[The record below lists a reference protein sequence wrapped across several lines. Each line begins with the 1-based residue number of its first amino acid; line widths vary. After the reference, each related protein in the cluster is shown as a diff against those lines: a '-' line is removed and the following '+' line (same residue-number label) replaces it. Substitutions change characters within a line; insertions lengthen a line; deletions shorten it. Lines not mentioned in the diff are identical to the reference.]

1 MGKNRIKRFN
11 FDLFL
16 VTSIIILGFEK
27 VFDCHY
33 KETNT

>member
-1 MGKNRIKRFN
+1 MGENRIKRFN

-16 VTSIIILGFEK
+16 VTSIIISGFEK
-27 VFDCHY
+27 VFDCHD